1 MDAKQA
7 QQLTK
12 QARDKEILKALDRI
26 KSQASLG
33 YDYAQLGQPW
43 PQTIA
48 ELKRLGY
55 QLTGSGT
62 YTEVR
67 W

>member
-12 QARDKEILKALDRI
+12 QSRDAEILRTLDLI

-33 YDYAQLGQPW
+33 YSYATVTVLW
-43 PQTIA
+43 PQTVA

-55 QLTGSGT
+55 AVEESVT
-62 YTEVR
+62 YTKVF